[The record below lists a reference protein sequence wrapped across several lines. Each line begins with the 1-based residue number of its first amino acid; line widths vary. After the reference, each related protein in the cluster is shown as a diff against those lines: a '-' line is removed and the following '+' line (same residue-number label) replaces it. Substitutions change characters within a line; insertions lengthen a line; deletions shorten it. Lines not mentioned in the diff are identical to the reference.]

1 MTIRFTVND
10 VPRNAAEDRR
20 DDKLIDFLHDDLNL
34 TGTKLCCGIA
44 ICRACTVS
52 AKKPPN
58 RDATPILA
66 CSTPLWMVDGA
77 EIKTIEGVASAG
89 LLAPIQEAFLEDF
102 SFQCGYCTPGFV
114 IAAQILLD
122 RLAATPKRPADLD
135 AQIEGALGGHICRC
149 TGYVRYFEAVKRTA
163 EVILRGKS

>member
-1 MTIRFTVND
+1 MTIGFTVNG
-10 VPRNAAEDRR
+10 VSHTVAEDRR
-20 DDKLIDFLHDDLNL
+20 DNKLIDFLHDDLNL

-52 AKKPPN
+52 VKKPPN

-66 CSTPLWMVDGA
+66 CSTPLWMMNGA
-77 EIKTIEGVASAG
+77 EVKTIEGVASTDS
-89 LLAPIQEAFLEDF
+89 LAPIQDAFLDDF

-122 RLAATPKRPADLD
+122 RLASAPRKPTDLD
-135 AQIEGALGGHICRC
+135 AEIESALGGHICRC
-149 TGYVRYFEAVKRTA
+149 TGYVRYFEATKRTA
-163 EVILRGKS
+163 EIILKGKS